1 MLTFYMVSWLVAT
14 TVISI
19 VSIALHI
26 GIYFDMRSIKKDVR
40 NVNADLDDVY
50 QEVFPVK

>member
-1 MLTFYMVSWLVAT
+1 MLAFYMVTWLVAT

-26 GIYFDMRSIKKDVR
+26 GSYFDMRSIKKDVR

-50 QEVFPVK
+50 QEVFPIQ